1 VLFSTYYVGQKDL
14 DLIEAIRHCKVLIFK
29 GKFEEASASLEC
41 FLATH
46 LHYEIRISACLLQL
60 QHYFN
65 GNINTLQSCNARLI
79 SALNNSKDEINKLST
94 HHCHDIWSL
103 LQASDDYDE
112 FILPKIVINR
122 AKSIDFIASLKQKEA
137 ILGSSKFDL
146 EQNVK
151 TRKIM
156 VCSPPKTGF
165 FSYLETICLNS
176 YFASRFSSEI
186 LIDMDNWRY
195 AGSLQDLVPCKV
207 ESFSLRV
214 VPCEFF
220 AGKEHIL
227 LTRDRSLS
235 LILGSV
241 VHQIEYARWKQKFY
255 ASFQIKARKFL
266 EKHGLNLIKSSTY
279 AVFLRLGDKIYNE
292 SLSPSIVKCLSALDG
307 LKDVIVMSDSQIALR
322 TIKIQAGERDLVIL
336 PSINPLEIGYCFGSN
351 DETIEATQDILMKFV
366 TMTAAKHILACPSSN
381 IVNAAFASMSSFPIL
396 PYLGISPLSLF
407 RPTLTV

>member
-255 ASFQIKARKFL
+255 ASFQIKARNF
-266 EKHGLNLIKSSTY
+266 
-279 AVFLRLGDKIYNE
+279 
-292 SLSPSIVKCLSALDG
+292 
-307 LKDVIVMSDSQIALR
+307 
-322 TIKIQAGERDLVIL
+322 
-336 PSINPLEIGYCFGSN
+336 
-351 DETIEATQDILMKFV
+351 
-366 TMTAAKHILACPSSN
+366 
-381 IVNAAFASMSSFPIL
+381 
-396 PYLGISPLSLF
+396 
-407 RPTLTV
+407 